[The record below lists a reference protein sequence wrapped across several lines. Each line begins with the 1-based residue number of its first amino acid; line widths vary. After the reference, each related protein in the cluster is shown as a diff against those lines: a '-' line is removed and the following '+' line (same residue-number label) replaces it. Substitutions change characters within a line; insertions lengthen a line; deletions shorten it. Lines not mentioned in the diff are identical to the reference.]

1 MPASLLFV
9 EDDPLIRRSLASSL
23 RAAGHRVR
31 EADGVQAARPLLGTD
46 TYDVAIVDYRLPDGT
61 GFDVM
66 AALEE
71 RQAGIPVVMLTAHA
85 SVDLAVEAM
94 RRGAFTYVAKPVDP
108 EQLEAHIQKALE
120 TSDLRRENRRLR
132 RLAEPGQG
140 AEAFLGT
147 SGQAAALREQI
158 RRVAV
163 SPARAVLL
171 EGESGT
177 GKGLVAR
184 AIHEESARAARPFV
198 PITCSAMPENLL
210 ESELFGHEPGAF
222 TDARRRKMGLLEA
235 AEGGTLF
242 LDEIGDMAPPLQ
254 AKLLGVLEERR
265 FRRVGGLHEIDVDV
279 RVVSATHRDLRA
291 LTQEGRF
298 REDLL
303 YRLRV
308 VPLRIPPLRE
318 RADDIPLLA
327 QQFARQLAAGWGRGG
342 IALAPD
348 ALAALAARA
357 WPGNVRELRNVVERA
372 VILARGDVIE
382 AADVAEEPPAPG
394 AVGPGAA
401 GWALPPAGLKVED
414 LIDDLVR
421 QALQRASGN
430 QSAAARLLGLSRD
443 QVRYRMQKLGL
454 LPGTEAE
461 SA

>member
-1 MPASLLFV
+1 
-9 EDDPLIRRSLASSL
+9 
-23 RAAGHRVR
+23 
-31 EADGVQAARPLLGTD
+31 
-46 TYDVAIVDYRLPDGT
+46 
-61 GFDVM
+61 
-66 AALEE
+66 
-71 RQAGIPVVMLTAHA
+71 
-85 SVDLAVEAM
+85 
-94 RRGAFTYVAKPVDP
+94 
-108 EQLEAHIQKALE
+108 
-120 TSDLRRENRRLR
+120 
-132 RLAEPGQG
+132 
-140 AEAFLGT
+140 
-147 SGQAAALREQI
+147 
-158 RRVAV
+158 
-163 SPARAVLL
+163 
-171 EGESGT
+171 
-177 GKGLVAR
+177 
-184 AIHEESARAARPFV
+184 
-198 PITCSAMPENLL
+198 
-210 ESELFGHEPGAF
+210 
-222 TDARRRKMGLLEA
+222 
-235 AEGGTLF
+235 
-242 LDEIGDMAPPLQ
+242 
-254 AKLLGVLEERR
+254 
-265 FRRVGGLHEIDVDV
+265 
-279 RVVSATHRDLRA
+279 